1 LRSRALRGYQY
12 AAHVTF
18 AALTSRSSMLK
29 IAVALLFALSLAAC
43 DAVNTVTE
51 GFSHAKAVESDLE
64 RATGIRPKVGFNWS
78 NGRLVSV
85 TVEFPR
91 IYESKQLG
99 ELAETVRSS
108 VSKQFK
114 QTPEN
119 IVLAFS
125 LGK

>member
-1 LRSRALRGYQY
+1 MFRN
-12 AAHVTF
+12 AAILVF
-18 AALTSRSSMLK
+18 A
-29 IAVALLFALSLAAC
+29 IGLAAC

-51 GFSHAKAVESDLE
+51 GFAHANAVASDLE
-64 RATGIRPKVGFNWS
+64 ESTGIKPHVGFNWN

-85 TVEFPR
+85 TVQYPR
-91 IYESKQLG
+91 LIESERLG
-99 ELAETVRSS
+99 DLAKAVRSS
-108 VSKQFK
+108 VSTQFK